1 MSGIKNLREN
11 EFEEMEGEVYF
22 NAIGQNIVIRF
33 DKEVPMDYVEKQ
45 VEHLQSLNKK
55 VIYNMCYYANLFR
68 KEEMKNYPNK
78 DYPPNM
84 DQIDN
89 PLELLDYISIT
100 DLHVEMY
107 MNESA
112 KKIYVL
118 NLSGSCDWDEEN
130 GIQWLIKEDEVVYAG
145 AYQDLSIWYSPYEK
159 ETLFNFAL
167 RN

>member
-1 MSGIKNLREN
+1 
-11 EFEEMEGEVYF
+11 
-22 NAIGQNIVIRF
+22 
-33 DKEVPMDYVEKQ
+33 
-45 VEHLQSLNKK
+45 
-55 VIYNMCYYANLFR
+55 
-68 KEEMKNYPNK
+68 
-78 DYPPNM
+78 M

-107 MNESA
+107 TNESA
-112 KKIYVL
+112 KKICVL

-130 GIQWLIKEDEVVYAG
+130 RIQWLIKEDEVVYAG

-159 ETLFNFAL
+159 DTLFNFAL